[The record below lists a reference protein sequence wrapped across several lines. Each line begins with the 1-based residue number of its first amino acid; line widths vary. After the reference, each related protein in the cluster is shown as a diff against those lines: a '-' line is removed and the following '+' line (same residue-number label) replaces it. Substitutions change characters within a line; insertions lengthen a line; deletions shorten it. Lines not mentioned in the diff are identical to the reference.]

1 MEKTLK
7 PKVGLKTEKLL
18 AIEDHL
24 KEIKGMDQFDSMKAH
39 EMFIVSDIVIP
50 QKSKV
55 PDIVMYTRVECLNTY
70 LKIYCNKMTEVIK
83 NGKLLI
89 HFFYKSL
96 SGAVLTWCMNLDE
109 NQIKKW
115 RDLVEAFI
123 HQCKFNIEMT

>member
-1 MEKTLK
+1 
-7 PKVGLKTEKLL
+7 
-18 AIEDHL
+18 
-24 KEIKGMDQFDSMKAH
+24 MKAH
-39 EMFIVSDIVIP
+39 EIFIISDIVTP

-55 PDIVMYTRVECLNTY
+55 PDIVMYIGVECLNTH

-109 NQIKKW
+109 NKIKKW

-123 HQCKFNIEMT
+123 H

>member
-1 MEKTLK
+1 
-7 PKVGLKTEKLL
+7 
-18 AIEDHL
+18 
-24 KEIKGMDQFDSMKAH
+24 MKAH

-96 SGAVLTWCMNLDE
+96 SGAVLTWCMNLEE
-109 NQIKKW
+109 N
-115 RDLVEAFI
+115 
-123 HQCKFNIEMT
+123 